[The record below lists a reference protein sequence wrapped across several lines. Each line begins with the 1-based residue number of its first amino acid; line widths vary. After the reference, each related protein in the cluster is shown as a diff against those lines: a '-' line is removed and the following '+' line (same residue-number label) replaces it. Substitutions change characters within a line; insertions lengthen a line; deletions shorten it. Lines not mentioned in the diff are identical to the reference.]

1 MGHESNSRSN
11 MHLIYT
17 NGIYSGGISSWQSDH
32 GHWPY
37 CHGGPKS
44 IPLQTIP
51 VTHLVIRDL
60 YDLNGLSK

>member
-1 MGHESNSRSN
+1 MAYIVAFPDRVI
-11 MHLIYT
+11 MVT
-17 NGIYSGGISSWQSDH
+17 DR
-32 GHWPY
+32 PY

-44 IPLQTIP
+44 FPLQTIP